1 MEESMDG
8 LFMAKKVMKRPSDLI
23 GELDEQQEKKRAKKA
38 ARCVDDDY
46 QIVKVDADEEND
58 RERRK
63 KLSVVRHTRW
73 QTHLHSVTPDLFT
86 QNIVAVSQLASY
98 LYLDPT
104 TVIQYCFYWL
114 AEYNNREIQPHLL
127 FNNLIHGVLTNL
139 PYIEVSGHYGL
150 KYKLDGRSSYCL
162 LFHFAGS
169 ELHRVPHVHFIQ
181 RGASSDRENA
191 PLLKGFAYL
200 TNPTNKCFL
209 NVSGS
214 GMRAELQADNFVYN
228 TVLEEFFEPSFIIMT
243 CFLLAINYQAK
254 SFLYKLVAN
263 KKVRRRV
270 LDEITLE
277 LTQKRMDLILTSL
290 AVLEE
295 YVEAHSEDDIEA
307 DHVVTE
313 GEQVKRRVKPY
324 DGIDRDCID
333 INDANGHLKRS
344 RLVYDLVTLIA
355 IIRAN
360 IHDPDRMQQCVA
372 QKWLEKANY
381 CAREMA
387 IRMQSIM
394 DKL

>member
-1 MEESMDG
+1 MEEAT
-8 LFMAKKVMKRPSDLI
+8 LFMAKKAVKRPSDLI
-23 GELDEQQEKKRAKKA
+23 GELNEQHEKKRLKKA
-38 ARCVDDDY
+38 ARRVDDDY
-46 QIVKVDADEEND
+46 QIVKVDAEEDND

-63 KLSVVRHTRW
+63 KLSIVCRARW
-73 QTHLHSVTPDLFT
+73 QTHLQSVAPDIFT

-104 TVIQYCFYWL
+104 TVIQYCYYWL
-114 AEYNNREIQPHLL
+114 GEYNNREIPPHLL
-127 FNNLIHGVLTNL
+127 FNDLIRGVLTNL

-169 ELHRVPHVHFIQ
+169 ELHRVPHVHFTQ
-181 RGASSDRENA
+181 RGTSSSDRENA
-191 PLLKGFAYL
+191 ALLKGFAYL

-254 SFLYKLVAN
+254 SFLYKLVSN

-270 LDEITLE
+270 LDEINLE

-290 AVLEE
+290 TVLEE
-295 YVEAHSEDDIEA
+295 YVEAHSEDDIES
-307 DHVVTE
+307 DHIVIE
-313 GEQVKRRVKPY
+313 GERVKRRVKQY

-333 INDANGHLKRS
+333 LNDATGHLKRS

-355 IIRAN
+355 IIKEN
-360 IHDPDRMQQCVA
+360 IHDPSRMQQCVA

-381 CAREMA
+381 CAKEMP
-387 IRMQSIM
+387 IRMQSII